1 MVGGLA
7 NRQLST
13 ALPWAITALVLVGFI
28 AFVAGRSLG
37 GGPGRAGNG
46 PEASGEV
53 AGGPQDGAAGVADGP
68 GAPPGGAVAGR
79 APDISSMSPRER
91 ADRLYD
97 RVMRLNEEGKQDS
110 VDFFAP
116 MVTAAYQMLGPLD
129 LDEHYDLGRVAE
141 VTGEAAL
148 ARAEAD
154 TILRASPTHLL
165 GLALS
170 ARIAG
175 DAHQSAA
182 ARSLY
187 QRLVAAAPAEEAKR
201 LPEYDRHRQDIDLA
215 LAEAK
220 KLGAGGH

>member
-1 MVGGLA
+1 
-7 NRQLST
+7 
-13 ALPWAITALVLVGFI
+13 
-28 AFVAGRSLG
+28 
-37 GGPGRAGNG
+37 
-46 PEASGEV
+46 
-53 AGGPQDGAAGVADGP
+53 
-68 GAPPGGAVAGR
+68 
-79 APDISSMSPRER
+79 MSPRER

-220 KLGAGGH
+220 KLGAGGQ